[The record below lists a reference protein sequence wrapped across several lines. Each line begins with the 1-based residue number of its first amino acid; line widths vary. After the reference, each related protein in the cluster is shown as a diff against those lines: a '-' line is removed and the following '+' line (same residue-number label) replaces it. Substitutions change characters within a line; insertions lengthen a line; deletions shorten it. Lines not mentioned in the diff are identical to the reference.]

1 MRRVLA
7 SWFGTGLILRRIIG
21 KDLGSGTVA
30 SVFTFPIALWIG
42 SAWGWQVQ
50 AVTVVLVTLLGY
62 WVLSTMNNEEGDAGW
77 IVIDEAGGTF
87 LAVVGLTLWPALVA
101 VVVFRLADIFKK
113 LFPGVGQAERLS
125 GATGIM
131 ADDLVAA
138 LYGLLAGH
146 IVQNLI

>member
-30 SVFTFPIALWIG
+30 AVFTFPIALWIG